1 MALRVPATLSG
12 AVPMTMGM
20 QRRVSGWRPFATAPR
35 TLYRLRDGHGDGREG
50 DDMHEEILA
59 TGAEPA
65 APQAHVLPTT
75 YPERPFEFRGSGG
88 EYFRIWI
95 VNLALSIVTLGIYSA
110 WASVRTRRYFYA
122 NTWLA
127 GSPFEYSAKPL
138 PILRGRLIAAAMFAC
153 YVFASRTS
161 PRLQLLTAAL
171 IAIVMPWLIVRGLA
185 FRARYSAWRGLPFR
199 FETDTPGAYL
209 WYLLSY
215 LMIPFTMGLAYPYI
229 KARQQDWTVRHH
241 RYGDAGFSFKA
252 DMPDYYMVFFAT
264 LGIGFLWILGV
275 ALIAVFGVALID
287 VASGSANGVKM
298 HPIAMVVVVY
308 VAYLPAYL
316 GVYAYSRSRML
327 NLLYNNSELAGG
339 HRLQSTLGYSA
350 MFWIYLSNAVAIIF
364 TLGMAVPWAK
374 VRMVRYRTSH
384 LVLQPAGDLDVFVA
398 ETTAQT
404 DVSAVGAEMDS
415 LFSIDIGL

>member
-1 MALRVPATLSG
+1 
-12 AVPMTMGM
+12 
-20 QRRVSGWRPFATAPR
+20 
-35 TLYRLRDGHGDGREG
+35 
-50 DDMHEEILA
+50 MHEEALA

-75 YPERPFEFRGSGG
+75 YPERQFEFRGSAG

-95 VNLALSIVTLGIYSA
+95 VNLALSIVTLGVYSA

-138 PILRGRLIAAAMFAC
+138 PILRGRLIAALMFAC
-153 YVFASRTS
+153 YVFAGRTS

-199 FETDTPGAYL
+199 FEPDTPGAYR
-209 WYLLSY
+209 WYLAMY
-215 LMIPFTMGLAYPYI
+215 LLILPTFGLIYPYI
-229 KARQQDWTVRHH
+229 KARQQQWTVQHH
-241 RYGDAGFSFKA
+241 RYGNADFDFKA
-252 DMPDYYMVFFAT
+252 DMADYYLVLFAT
-264 LGIGFLWILGV
+264 IGIAIAWFVAVAFVAGGTMDYFNTHYGRTGLRDHMILFL
-275 ALIAVFGVALID
+275 
-287 VASGSANGVKM
+287 
-298 HPIAMVVVVY
+298 VVMY
-308 VAYLPAYL
+308 AAYLPAYL
-316 GVYAYSRSRML
+316 GIYAFNRSRML

-339 HRLQSTLGYSA
+339 HRLQSTLSYWA
-350 MFWIYLSNAVAIIF
+350 MLWIYLSNTLAIIF

-374 VRMVRYRTSH
+374 VRMVRYRTSK

-398 ETTAQT
+398 ETTAQA
-404 DVSAVGAEMDS
+404 DPSAVGAEMDS

>member
-1 MALRVPATLSG
+1 
-12 AVPMTMGM
+12 MGM
-20 QRRVSGWRPFATAPR
+20 A
-35 TLYRLRDGHGDGREG
+35 RDGGS
-50 DDMHEEILA
+50 MHEEILA

-75 YPERPFEFRGSGG
+75 YPEQPFEFRGSAG

-127 GSPFEYSAKPL
+127 GSPFEYSARPL
-138 PILRGRLIAAAMFAC
+138 PILRGRLIAALMFAC
-153 YVFASRTS
+153 YIFASRTS
-161 PRLQLLTAAL
+161 PKLQLLTAAL

-199 FETDTPGAYL
+199 FEPDTLGAYK
-209 WYLLSY
+209 WYLGIY
-215 LMIPFTMGLAYPYI
+215 LFFLPTLGLIYPYV
-229 KARQQDWTVRHH
+229 KARQQQWTVQHH
-241 RYGDAGFSFKA
+241 RYGNTEFDFKA
-252 DMPDYYMVFFAT
+252 DMADYYLVMFAT
-264 LGIGFLWILGV
+264 IGIAIAWF
-275 ALIAVFGVALID
+275 IAVAF
-287 VASGSANGVKM
+287 
-298 HPIAMVVVVY
+298 VVGGTIGYFNVHYGRTGMRDHMILFLVVMY
-308 VAYLPAYL
+308 AAYLPAYL
-316 GVYAYSRSRML
+316 GIYAYNRSRML

-339 HRLQSTLGYSA
+339 HRLRSTLGYWA
-350 MFWIYLSNAVAIIF
+350 MLWIYLGNTFAIIF

-374 VRMVRYRTSH
+374 VRMVRYSTAH
-384 LVLQPAGDLDVFVA
+384 LVLQAAGDLDVFVA